1 MNDQDKALVNRLRY
15 DCHLAMQLGD
25 DARIVLAAT
34 DARTIISR
42 IESQAAKIE
51 QLRKAL
57 KALYF
62 DDYYGI
68 WDNLSANGCCHGF
81 KPAKRCPNEGCR
93 HGELQT
99 NIEAALGDEK

>member
-1 MNDQDKALVNRLRY
+1 
-15 DCHLAMQLGD
+15 
-25 DARIVLAAT
+25 
-34 DARTIISR
+34 
-42 IESQAAKIE
+42 
-51 QLRKAL
+51 L

-99 NIEAALGDEK
+99 SIEAALGDA